1 MSDQPADDRST
12 QVDQEIDNRTRAAEM
27 QPLDDDERDR
37 IRALRS
43 EARTAIRD
51 DVMDEHH
58 PDL

>member
-12 QVDQEIDNRTRAAEM
+12 QVDLEINDRIRAAES
-27 QPLDDDERDR
+27 QPLDDDERDH

-51 DVMDEHH
+51 DVMDEHS
-58 PDL
+58 PNL